1 MSGSLPATG
10 LAHQC
15 RLLGVAVEFLTR
27 LPVPTRRRPNA
38 DFNPQWLNASVR
50 YFPVVGALIGVA
62 GALVWWGALQVWP
75 PLIAALLAIATT
87 AVLTGA
93 FHEDGLADTLD
104 ALGGAT
110 TRVRA
115 LEIMKDSRIG
125 TYGALGL
132 GLVTAIRVLALAALA
147 PAAGDAGP
155 GAAGGAW
162 LGAAALISA
171 HVLGRCAAVLVMV
184 RCPYAGD
191 AEHAKAKP
199 LATTVTA
206 GTGGIALLLTAAV
219 VLPLAVVDVGSV
231 GLAVVVALII
241 GILMVRWLRRRLGG
255 YTGDTLGATEQL
267 TEAAVL
273 LAWCAQ

>member
-1 MSGSLPATG
+1 MRATG

-15 RLLGVAVEFLTR
+15 RLIGVAVEFLTR
-27 LPVPTRRRPNA
+27 LPVPTRRRPES
-38 DFNPQWLNASVR
+38 DFNPQWLNDSVR
-50 YFPVVGALIGVA
+50 YFPLIGALIGTV
-62 GALVWWGALQVWP
+62 GALVWWGALQLWP
-75 PLIAALLAIATT
+75 PLIAALLAVATT

-93 FHEDGLADTLD
+93 FHEDGLADCLD

-132 GLVTAIRVLALAALA
+132 GLVTAVRVLALTALA
-147 PAAGDAGP
+147 PAAGEAGL
-155 GAAGGAW
+155 GAAG

-171 HVLGRCAAVLVMV
+171 NVLGRAAAVLVMV

-191 AEHAKAKP
+191 PEHAKAKP
-199 LATTVTA
+199 LATAVSNGTA
-206 GTGGIALLLTAAV
+206 MTAV
-219 VLPLAVVDVGSV
+219 VLTVVVLLPLASVDPGLLV
-231 GLAVVVALII
+231 LAVIVAVIV
-241 GILMVRWLRRRLGG
+241 GILMTRWLRRRLGG
-255 YTGDTLGATEQL
+255 YTGDTLGATEQF